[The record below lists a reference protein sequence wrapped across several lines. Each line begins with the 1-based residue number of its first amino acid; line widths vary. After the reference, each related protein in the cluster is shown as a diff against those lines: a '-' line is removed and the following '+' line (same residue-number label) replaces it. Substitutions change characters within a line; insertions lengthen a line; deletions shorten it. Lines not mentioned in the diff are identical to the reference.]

1 MNTLRPA
8 ACRLSLWLNDTM
20 APGEIAARGGN
31 CLREL
36 QHVYAH
42 RIDGKTLSASRSKPR
57 STRTPAPTISPV
69 YQNLFEFL
77 FWLY

>member
-42 RIDGKTLSASRSKPR
+42 RIDGRDDLIGRQIEAALDPDS
-57 STRTPAPTISPV
+57 STNHIAGFPEP
-69 YQNLFEFL
+69 F
-77 FWLY
+77 